1 MYSTE
6 KKKTTLISLH
16 AHAARGDCALLFI
29 YKLENLQAL
38 KLLYGILKMLYNNK
52 SILSMVK

>member
-1 MYSTE
+1 MYVQYRE
-6 KKKTTLISLH
+6 EKKTTLISLH

-38 KLLYGILKMLYNNK
+38 KITLWD
-52 SILSMVK
+52 S